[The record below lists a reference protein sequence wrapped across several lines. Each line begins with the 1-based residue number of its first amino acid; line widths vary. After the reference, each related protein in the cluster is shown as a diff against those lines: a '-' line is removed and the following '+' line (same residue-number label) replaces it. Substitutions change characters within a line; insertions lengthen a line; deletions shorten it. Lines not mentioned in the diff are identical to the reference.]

1 MKLIVGLGNP
11 GTQYQKTRHNAGF
24 MALDAFAKAQ
34 GASFKQHHKAQV
46 DVAEVVMDG
55 QKVLL
60 AKPLTFMNKSGEAVR
75 ALTNF
80 YKIEAKDVVV
90 VHDELDL
97 PFGRLRI
104 NVDASAGGHNGVAS
118 VIEQLGTKAFT
129 RLRIGIGSTHRGQ
142 IPTDKFVLLPFS
154 FFEHLKLRGVISSAS
169 EAVECLATN
178 TAAICANK
186 VN

>member
-1 MKLIVGLGNP
+1 MRLIVGLGNP
-11 GTQYQKTRHNAGF
+11 GTQYEKTRHNAGF
-24 MALDAFAKAQ
+24 MALDAFAKAHD
-34 GASFKQHHKAQV
+34 ASFKAHHKAQAE
-46 DVAEVVMDG
+46 VAEVVLDG

-60 AKPLTFMNKSGEAVR
+60 AKPHTFMNKSGEAVQ
-75 ALTNF
+75 ALAQF
-80 YKIEAKDVVV
+80 YKINASDVIV

-118 VIEQLGTKAFT
+118 VIEKLGTKAFT
-129 RLRIGIGSTHRGQ
+129 RLRVGIGSTHRGK

-154 FFEHLKLRGVISSAS
+154 LFERLKLRGVISSAS
-169 EAVECLATN
+169 EAIECLATN